1 MSIYVPLLFGQV
13 FDVQS
18 LNDGD
23 KNNNKNASKLYVALF
38 LRWVGDE
45 FENQQKKNEKSKLK
59 MCWICDKTSYHM
71 ATGS

>member
-38 LRWVGDE
+38 HRWVGDE
-45 FENQQKKNEKSKLK
+45 FENQQKKWEKQIKNVLD
-59 MCWICDKTSYHM
+59 MW
-71 ATGS
+71 

>member
-38 LRWVGDE
+38 HRWVGDE
-45 FENQQKKNEKSKLK
+45 FENQQKKKWEKQIKNVLD
-59 MCWICDKTSYHM
+59 MW
-71 ATGS
+71 

>member
-45 FENQQKKNEKSKLK
+45 FENQQKKWEKQIKNVLD
-59 MCWICDKTSYHM
+59 MW
-71 ATGS
+71 

>member
-45 FENQQKKNEKSKLK
+45 FENQQKKMRKAN
-59 MCWICDKTSYHM
+59 
-71 ATGS
+71 